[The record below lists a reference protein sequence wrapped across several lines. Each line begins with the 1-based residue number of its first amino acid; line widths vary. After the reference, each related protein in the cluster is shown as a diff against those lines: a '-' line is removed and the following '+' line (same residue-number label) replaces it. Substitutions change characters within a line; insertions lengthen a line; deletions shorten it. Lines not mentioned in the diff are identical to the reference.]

1 ITLPALRAGSVI
13 SPASFQLVSA
23 LYNATVR
30 DYKTHLVN
38 GGRVERD
45 GPRVRMIIPPVAAEA
60 YADAQIDDY
69 EHELPRRFANAPP
82 LRLSVRARFSH
93 NRDALKGTAGFGFW
107 NHPFS
112 REGAVVDP
120 PRNVWFFHG
129 SPESDL
135 EVARSMPGHG
145 FKAAMLNTPPIPFGA
160 GGTPNVFSRL
170 ASAAA
175 NLALRARPLAR
186 LAMAAGR
193 LVVNAREQ
201 MLDSAVPDLR
211 HWHTY
216 SLDWRPNAAVF
227 TVDGTEILRAH
238 RPPAGPLGFV
248 AWVDNYRVTAAG
260 GRYDWGYVAS
270 SEPQWLELEFL
281 E

>member
-1 ITLPALRAGSVI
+1 M
-13 SPASFQLVSA
+13 
-23 LYNATVR
+23 R
-30 DYKTHLVN
+30 DYKIHLIN

-45 GPRVRMIIPPVAAEA
+45 GPRVRMTIPATTAET

-135 EVARSMPGHG
+135 EVARGAPGNG
-145 FKAAMLNTPPIPFGA
+145 FKAAMLNSPPIPLSA
-160 GGTPNVFSRL
+160 GGTPNLLSRL
-170 ASAAA
+170 AGAAA

-186 LAMAAGR
+186 MAMAAGR

-201 MLDSAVPDLR
+201 MLDDAVPDLR
-211 HWHTY
+211 DWHIY
-216 SLDWRPNAAVF
+216 SLDWQADAAVF
-227 TVDGTEILRAH
+227 SVDGAESLRAR
-238 RPPAGPLGFV
+238 RPPSAPLGFV
-248 AWVDNYRVTAAG
+248 AWIDNYRVSAAG
-260 GRYDWGYVAS
+260 GRYEWGYVAS
-270 SEPQWLELEFL
+270 PEPQWLELEF
-281 E
+281 EA